1 MPLAVCMKRSLC
13 PKKRPPEWVRRCLWG
28 WGAGELVTGE
38 GFQGTRF
45 LKRPVGLE
53 SRFACPQSPLPQ
65 SPRQP
70 RPWSGGWGGGEGGEV
85 PHLLLGLFWPLEAA
99 EISTRAL
106 RPRGLSLPSPALPAA
121 RLTPHHER
129 EWVVFADND

>member
-1 MPLAVCMKRSLC
+1 MQAIFVCVNYHAILLSFSIY
-13 PKKRPPEWVRRCLWG
+13 V
-28 WGAGELVTGE
+28 
-38 GFQGTRF
+38 
-45 LKRPVGLE
+45 LE
-53 SRFACPQSPLPQ
+53 RFACPQSPLPQ

-70 RPWSGGWGGGEGGEV
+70 RPWSGGWGGGEGDEV

-106 RPRGLSLPSPALPAA
+106 RPRSLSLPSPALPAA